1 MPCDQGPL
9 QIIWPRRVRVSAVS
23 LERSTLRSR
32 TPADDQASTGAGT
45 AASFVMSTL
54 RSETPSVN
62 QAPTETGYEAS
73 FVMSTRASMDPS
85 DHKRQ
90 MPRQVPG
97 LLLLSRPSTSRTISQ
112 ASVSDAIT
120 RLQQEKARVQKE
132 LDNKRAAYN
141 DLNNEHIRALS
152 HNEVLVKDIEKQRQL
167 INSLQRDLGDID
179 AKLDDDD
186 DDDSY
191 TRSIKHGCERLKRF
205 TSEMNKKLESQ

>member
-1 MPCDQGPL
+1 M
-9 QIIWPRRVRVSAVS
+9 SAM
-23 LERSTLRSR
+23 RSR
-32 TPADDQASTGAGT
+32 TPADYLASTAPADDQASTGAGT

-62 QAPTETGYEAS
+62 QASTETGYEAS

-120 RLQQEKARVQKE
+120 RLQQEKTRVQKE

-167 INSLQRDLGDID
+167 INSL
-179 AKLDDDD
+179 
-186 DDDSY
+186 
-191 TRSIKHGCERLKRF
+191 
-205 TSEMNKKLESQ
+205 